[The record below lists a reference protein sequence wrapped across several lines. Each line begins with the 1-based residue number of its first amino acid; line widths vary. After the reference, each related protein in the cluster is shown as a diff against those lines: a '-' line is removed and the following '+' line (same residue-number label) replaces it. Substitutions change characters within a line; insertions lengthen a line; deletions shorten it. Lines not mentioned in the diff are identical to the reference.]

1 MHLCSNVKGLHQF
14 SNDSRT
20 VKFCSIEHY
29 FRLQNK
35 YEVCKVDV
43 IQQARIWK
51 AIHKATQFH
60 ISQTNV
66 LQLIMQTPALHV
78 GYKIPTVNHSTSGS
92 FSVGD
97 VHKL

>member
-1 MHLCSNVKGLHQF
+1 MVN
-14 SNDSRT
+14 
-20 VKFCSIEHY
+20 
-29 FRLQNK
+29 
-35 YEVCKVDV
+35 V

-51 AIHKATQFH
+51 AIHKNTQIH

-66 LQLIMQTPALHV
+66 LRLTMQTPALHV
-78 GYKIPTVNHSTSGS
+78 EYKIPTVNHSASGS